1 MKIRL
6 NGDTAEFK
14 EGLTVSEL
22 LRELEI
28 EPRGVAVEVNMKI
41 VKKKDF
47 EGFRLKEG
55 DSVEIVSFVGG
66 G

>member
-1 MKIRL
+1 MKLRL
-6 NGDTAEFK
+6 NGDISEFQ
-14 EGLTVSEL
+14 EGLTVAGLLKEL
-22 LRELEI
+22 KI

-41 VKKKDF
+41 LKRTDFDGFELKD
-47 EGFRLKEG
+47 G